1 MSASLLCHRDALT
14 IAAHST
20 CPSSNWHTRI
30 APLILSPEMVMLNV
44 GANKG
49 FNLLE
54 FAQRYS
60 VTPSNLTHQRWY
72 NLLVENGCK
81 SQCCGVCRLCK
92 ARPISRQATASLK
105 LHAFELQPANAALL
119 RRMMTATGLPVMIH
133 STAVSNFTGTVYTA
147 ATVVAGS
154 ESFGLKHKQS
164 KNDVAQ
170 PVTTIDA
177 FLKTTG
183 IERVHLVSIDTEG
196 TYNRPRVLAHP
207 NLCCSALSSDHV
219 ASHQSPAPVAGEDPL
234 VMMGMVQALSAHRV
248 EVVEFEY
255 NRKWKVTMKDPRPVG
270 PFVEWMRQLG
280 YTCFWQGNHG
290 ALAQMSA
297 PCFVEETR
305 TRFGFARSNGVCAY
319 REDVVAAFRDCQRTS
334 SCSS

>member
-1 MSASLLCHRDALT
+1 MSVESSHPNVKISRWSTGIIKLPKNVYTGTVLEAALRGGSRCASADARQHHPLGREVMSASHLCHRDALT

-54 FAQRYS
+54 FVQRYS

-92 ARPISRQATASLK
+92 ARPISRQASASLK

-119 RRMMTATGLPVMIH
+119 QRMMAATGLPVMIH

-177 FLKTTG
+177 FLKRTG

-196 TYNRPRVLAHP
+196 AYNRSRVLAHSSP
-207 NLCCSALSSDHV
+207 VQHRPPATLHLINLV
-219 ASHQSPAPVAGEDPL
+219 
-234 VMMGMVQALSAHRV
+234 
-248 EVVEFEY
+248 
-255 NRKWKVTMKDPRPVG
+255 
-270 PFVEWMRQLG
+270 
-280 YTCFWQGNHG
+280 
-290 ALAQMSA
+290 
-297 PCFVEETR
+297 R
-305 TRFGFARSNGVCAY
+305 TLRR
-319 REDVVAAFRDCQRTS
+319 
-334 SCSS
+334 